1 MQSALGVL
9 FLLNFVPTKPAH
21 WLEQTCLQAAV
32 VAAAAAAVVA
42 EAAES
47 AGGRPKRAII
57 YLEKQRI

>member
-32 VAAAAAAVVA
+32 VAAAAAVVA

-47 AGGRPKRAII
+47 AGGRPKCAII

>member
-32 VAAAAAAVVA
+32 VAAAAAVVA